1 MAENTTKKFIEA
13 LHKLEAERDL
23 ETIVSL
29 FSEDSEVGNVV
40 TDDDAD
46 INAREFWANYRD
58 SFDEVRSTFRNE
70 VITDKT
76 SALEWTTRGTAGNGN
91 SFEYD
96 GVSILEVKGNKIT
109 RFHAYFDANKLGKQ
123 ITDAE
128 KAEAQNN
135 G

>member
-40 TDDDAD
+40 TDDAD
-46 INAREFWANYRD
+46 IGAREFWANYRD
-58 SFDEVRSTFRNE
+58 SFDEVRSTFKNE
-70 VITDKT
+70 IITDKT
-76 SALEWTTRGTAGNGN
+76 SALEWTTTGTAGNGN
-91 SFEYD
+91 DFEYD
-96 GVSILEVKGNKIT
+96 GVSILEIEGDRIT

-123 ITDAE
+123 IAPNE